1 LLCRFVFA
9 LALTFSEIAPMACR
23 FCGQVCRCTPES
35 LESLSGP
42 AHRVRFE
49 ADADACSLSV
59 PGHTP
64 VLIDPEASD
73 HSEHQFEV
81 SLATRQRSARARFIV
96 DREEVQLSGLGDCP
110 QSESADFQ
118 ESNVGAHPELLDANS
133 TALPLQP
140 DLDATPA
147 EPMTSGQ
154 AAVTTYSEA
163 PGAQASCNEDRL
175 PEHGTFWKDEVAARL
190 NFYRARRKPRPPK
203 YPSLRLKFDFAAN
216 KPTNETPDTGACAA
230 SRESLALE
238 IAPVEAAGKDDV
250 TQAMHTATP
259 ATSGTPSET
268 GRVIEF
274 PRSHYDVI
282 YYPVLDRDEL
292 ADPVFETPRIV
303 EVPEVESPAPALG
316 GITLEPEEREP
327 EKRPGFEIPLQSAPM
342 SRRFMATLCDLGV
355 VITAF
360 ILFGYIFFKIT
371 GSLPP
376 WKEMASV
383 SLGLLGLFWSTY
395 QYLLLTYAGTTP
407 GLRLA
412 GLQLRQ
418 FDGTVLSRSLRRWRV
433 LTSVLSG
440 LSLGLGYAWCFL
452 DEDALCWHDRITGTY
467 LEVAN

>member
-1 LLCRFVFA
+1 
-9 LALTFSEIAPMACR
+9 
-23 FCGQVCRCTPES
+23 
-35 LESLSGP
+35 
-42 AHRVRFE
+42 
-49 ADADACSLSV
+49 
-59 PGHTP
+59 
-64 VLIDPEASD
+64 
-73 HSEHQFEV
+73 
-81 SLATRQRSARARFIV
+81 
-96 DREEVQLSGLGDCP
+96 
-110 QSESADFQ
+110 
-118 ESNVGAHPELLDANS
+118 
-133 TALPLQP
+133 
-140 DLDATPA
+140 
-147 EPMTSGQ
+147 
-154 AAVTTYSEA
+154 
-163 PGAQASCNEDRL
+163 
-175 PEHGTFWKDEVAARL
+175 
-190 NFYRARRKPRPPK
+190 
-203 YPSLRLKFDFAAN
+203 
-216 KPTNETPDTGACAA
+216 
-230 SRESLALE
+230 
-238 IAPVEAAGKDDV
+238 
-250 TQAMHTATP
+250 
-259 ATSGTPSET
+259 
-268 GRVIEF
+268 
-274 PRSHYDVI
+274 
-282 YYPVLDRDEL
+282 
-292 ADPVFETPRIV
+292 VFETPRIV

-342 SRRFMATLCDLGV
+342 SRRFTATLCDLGV

>member
-1 LLCRFVFA
+1 
-9 LALTFSEIAPMACR
+9 MACR
-23 FCGQVCRCTPES
+23 FCGEVCRCTPES
-35 LESLSGP
+35 VESLSGP
-42 AHRVRFE
+42 SHRARFE
-49 ADADACSLSV
+49 LDADACL
-59 PGHTP
+59 PEHTP
-64 VLIDPEASD
+64 VLNDPERWD
-73 HSEHQFEV
+73 HCDDQFHG
-81 SLATRQRSARARFIV
+81 SLATRQRSSRARFIV
-96 DREEVQLSGLGDCP
+96 DREEVQLSGLGDCLE
-110 QSESADFQ
+110 SESADFRH
-118 ESNVGAHPELLDANS
+118 SNVGAHPELLDANS
-133 TALPLQP
+133 TALPVQP
-140 DLDATPA
+140 DLDVTPA
-147 EPMTSGQ
+147 KAMTSGQ

-163 PGAQASCNEDRL
+163 PAAQAFCNGDRL

-203 YPSLRLKFDFAAN
+203 YPSLRLKFDFPAN
-216 KPTNETPDTGACAA
+216 KPTNETPDCGACAA

-238 IAPVEAAGKDDV
+238 VAPVEPAGKDDV

-259 ATSGTPSET
+259 ATSVMPSET
-268 GRVIEF
+268 ARIIEF

-282 YYPVLDRDEL
+282 YNPLFDRNEL

-342 SRRFMATLCDLGV
+342 SRRFMATLYDLGL

-376 WKEMASV
+376 WKEMSGV
-383 SLGLLGLFWSTY
+383 SLGLLGVLWSTY

-412 GLQLRQ
+412 GLRLRQ
-418 FDGTVLSRSLRRWRV
+418 FDGTLLSRPLRRWRV